1 MVLYCLNFKTV
12 IMKIKVFKILIAI
25 SLLILNKAESQTITG
40 KVISNNKVI
49 EAATILLL
57 SAKDSSI
64 AKAAVSDT
72 NGLYIFENIKASQYL
87 LHVNLS
93 GTQPYFSNVFFIDSG
108 ANKIIE
114 TISLKEVKNLEE
126 VVVKST
132 KPFIV
137 RKIDRTV
144 VNPDALIS
152 NAGSNALE
160 VLEKSPGV
168 KVNQDGIISLRG
180 KQGVM
185 VFIDDKP
192 TYMSEADLAGYLRGL
207 PSGSIDIIEIMTNP
221 PAKYDAAGNA
231 GIINIKLKKLK
242 QKGLNG
248 SISTNYAQ
256 GIYPRSNNSFNF
268 NYRIDKWN
276 FFSNLGYNYGNSFQ
290 DLFINRSY
298 NNAAGNL
305 DFTFNQ
311 NSRIRK
317 TPQSGTGKIGADFY
331 ASKKMT
337 IGIVYSG
344 FKNTNKGLTLNTA
357 TTKSAANQLLN
368 TVLAEVPFNRK
379 NDNNSFNAN
388 LNYKFN
394 KKTEVSAAYDYVTY
408 DADQNNSLLNKV
420 FNANGSLNNS
430 TNLISK
436 LPSNL
441 KITSIKSDFT
451 TTIKNGTFEYGA
463 KSSWV
468 NTKNIAEFFDEL
480 SGVLQ
485 PNWDF
490 SNNFNY
496 KENINAAYINL
507 SWDKG
512 KKFSF
517 QIGTRVENTSI
528 AGNSFGNPT
537 KRDSSFN
544 RNYTNFFP
552 TIFINYK
559 FDTLEKHVLS
569 LNFGRRIERPNYQD
583 MNPFLSPLDRFTLY
597 SGNPFLQPAF
607 AYSLEL
613 SYTYKNNFT
622 TTLQFGLFNNTIHE
636 TIEQKTGIFYSRPG
650 NVGKQVSYAL
660 STNGNIAVKKWWNI
674 ITEAE
679 VSYNKFT
686 AIVYNQV
693 LNNKGPFFGF
703 ATTNQFTINK
713 QWSAEWR
720 LNYQTGYYVGQ
731 FVTIPQYSMGAAIA
745 KKIMKDKGSIKLNI
759 NDMFYSIRAGGDI
772 KAVENSTANWRSRF
786 DSRVIGLTFSY
797 RFSKGKNLQARNLS
811 GANDEKARVKN

>member
-1 MVLYCLNFKTV
+1 
-12 IMKIKVFKILIAI
+12 MKKILFVILTNMVGI
-25 SLLILNKAESQTITG
+25 SIVQSQTITG
-40 KVISNNKVI
+40 KVNSNNKLI
-49 EAATILLL
+49 EGVTILLL
-57 SAKDSSI
+57 NAKDSSI
-64 AKAAVSDT
+64 AKAALSDT
-72 NGLYIFENIKASQYL
+72 NGLYIFENIQSNQYL
-87 LHVNLS
+87 LKVNLN
-93 GTQPYFSNVFFIDSG
+93 GKQPYFSNVFFIDSG
-108 ANKIIE
+108 ANKSIE
-114 TISLKEVKNLEE
+114 TISLKELKNLEE
-126 VVVKST
+126 VVVKSA

-221 PAKYDAAGNA
+221 PAKYDAAGNP

-276 FFSNLGYNYGNSFQ
+276 FFSNIGYNYGNSFQ

-317 TPQSGTGKIGADFY
+317 TPQSRTGKIGADFY
-331 ASKKMT
+331 ASKKLT

-344 FKNTNKGLTLNTA
+344 FRNTNKVLTLNTA
-357 TTKSAANQLLN
+357 TTKNASNQLLN
-368 TVLAEVPFNRK
+368 TVLAEVPVDRK

-394 KKTEVSAAYDYVTY
+394 KKTDVSAAYDYITY
-408 DADQNNSLLNKV
+408 NANQNNSLLNEV
-420 FNANGSLNNS
+420 FNANGTLNNS

-441 KITSIKSDFT
+441 KITSIKLDFT
-451 TTIKNGTFEYGA
+451 TNIKNGTLAYGA

-468 NTKNIAEFFDEL
+468 NTKNIAGFFDEVA
-480 SGVLQ
+480 GVLQ

-507 SWDKG
+507 SRDKG

-517 QIGTRVENTSI
+517 QLGLRVENTSI
-528 AGNSFGNPT
+528 AGNSFGNPA
-537 KRDSSFN
+537 KRDSGFK
-544 RNYTNFFP
+544 RNYTNLFP

-569 LNFGRRIERPNYQD
+569 LNIGRRIDRPDYQD

-597 SGNPFLQPAF
+597 SGNPFLQPSF
-607 AYSLEL
+607 AYGIEL
-613 SYTYKNNFT
+613 SHTYKNNFT
-622 TTLQFGLFNNTIHE
+622 TTLQFGLLNNTIHE

-650 NVGKQVSYAL
+650 NVGKQVSYSL
-660 STNGNIAVKKWWNI
+660 YTNGNIAVKKWWNI
-674 ITEAE
+674 ITDAE
-679 VSYNKFT
+679 VAYNKFT
-686 AIVYNQV
+686 ALIYNQV
-693 LNNKGPFFGF
+693 LNNKGTFFGF
-703 ATTNQFTINK
+703 ATTNQFQINK

-720 LNYQTGYYVGQ
+720 LNYQTGNYVGQ
-731 FVTIPQYSMGAAIA
+731 FVTIPQYSTGAAIA
-745 KKIMKDKGSIKLNI
+745 KKIMKDKGSLKLNI
-759 NDMFYSIRAGGDI
+759 NDMLYIIRTGGDI

-797 RFSKGKNLQARNLS
+797 RFSNGKNLQARNLT
-811 GANDEKARVKN
+811 GADDEKARVKN